1 MPPHRHNA
9 KPEPVRASLWARLT
23 LSTLGWTVVGLL
35 VWGDAFWRHARM
47 KPLDYLLFAGLIWI
61 LLFLGWLVLRGP
73 TP

>member
-1 MPPHRHNA
+1 
-9 KPEPVRASLWARLT
+9 
-23 LSTLGWTVVGLL
+23 
-35 VWGDAFWRHARM
+35 M

>member
-35 VWGDAFWRHARM
+35 VWGT
-47 KPLDYLLFAGLIWI
+47 LFGDT
-61 LLFLGWLVLRGP
+61 LG
-73 TP
+73 